1 MDSNIYGTS
10 APASASGAKSLSTE
24 QFTFTGSGGEY
35 FRIWIVNLLLTI
47 VTLGIYSAWAKVRRM
62 RYFYGSTQLAGSSFE
77 YHGEAL
83 KILKGRL
90 IALALIIPYSIAS
103 NSSPILAVVFLIV
116 FFIALPF
123 IVVTSRRFQTRMSSW
138 RNIRFGFTGRYGQA
152 AWVYLGLAILI
163 PLTLGL
169 IVPYMMYARQQFLL
183 GNATFGTTQVEFNA
197 KPGRYYLL
205 YLLGIAT
212 LIGTFVAAGVFAFIS
227 FGGLSGLAELSDPTV
242 LAGGDYVG
250 AMLLL
255 IVIVIAGYLF
265 TFAIIQAG
273 LTNAAYGELALAG
286 HEVKCD
292 VSAVRLAGIY
302 FTNALFMILTL
313 GLYTPWAKVRLVRYQ
328 LENMQVLVSGDL
340 NQFAAEQ
347 QQQQSATGE
356 EIGDLM
362 DMDFGL

>member
-1 MDSNIYGTS
+1 MESNIYGA
-10 APASASGAKSLSTE
+10 APASSAGATSVSTE

-35 FRIWIVNLLLTI
+35 FRIWIVNLLLTV
-47 VTLGIYSAWAKVRRM
+47 VTLGIYSAWAKVRRL

-77 YHGEAL
+77 YHGEPL
-83 KILKGRL
+83 KILKGRI

-103 NSSPILAVVFLIV
+103 NSSPMLAVLFLIV
-116 FFIALPF
+116 FFFALPF

-138 RNIRFGFTGRYGQA
+138 RNIRFGFVGRYGQA
-152 AWVYLGLAILI
+152 AWVYLGLAVLI

-169 IVPYMMYARQQFLL
+169 IVPYMMYARQKFLL
-183 GNATFGTTQVEFNA
+183 GQATFGATQVQFNA
-197 KPGRYYLL
+197 TPGRYYLM
-205 YLLGIAT
+205 YLFGILT
-212 LIGTFVAAGVFAFIS
+212 LIGTFAVAGIIAFAA
-227 FGGLSGLAELSDPTV
+227 FGGLGEFTDPT
-242 LAGGDYVG
+242 AFADGDNVA

-255 IVIVIAGYLF
+255 IAVIIGGYLF
-265 TFAIIQAG
+265 AFAIIQAG

-286 HEVKCD
+286 HEVKCS

-302 FTNALFMILTL
+302 FTNALFMMLTL
-313 GLYTPWAKVRLVRYQ
+313 GLYTPWAKVRLIRYQ
-328 LENMQVLVSGDL
+328 LDNMHVRVSGDL